1 MKGRYGRSYSETG
14 FWRKLRRVARSA
26 GRELFGSALQLYY
39 VLQSPETPVWARTA
53 ILGALGY
60 FISIFDAVPD
70 FLPGVGLGDDLSVL
84 AAALAAVAQ
93 FVTPE
98 IKARANEKL
107 AEWFPEE
114 EA

>member
-1 MKGRYGRSYSETG
+1 MKGRYGRSYSESG
-14 FWRKLRRVARSA
+14 FWRKLGRAARSA

-39 VLQSPETPVWARTA
+39 VLQDPETPMWARTA

-60 FISIFDAVPD
+60 FISIFDGVPD
-70 FLPGVGLGDDLSVL
+70 FIPGVGYGDDLSVL

-98 IKARANEKL
+98 IRARAREKL
-107 AEWFPEE
+107 SEWFPEE
-114 EA
+114 